1 MTEANFLVVFVGIE
15 SPSASSLR
23 EVKKYQNLRQNTLQQ
38 IRIIQDGGLWV
49 TGGFIVGFD
58 SDDEG
63 IFGRQVEFI
72 ERAAIPLAT
81 VSLLQAPPTTPLHE
95 RMRALGRLLDNDTA
109 MSYAGSL
116 PNFQTVMAPDTLF
129 GGTAGMLL
137 ELYDPD
143 KYFQR
148 GLRSLEHW
156 VPNAAQRGPRV
167 PLFYGLR
174 GILRSFWVQGVRSD
188 YRRAYWRFFLQM
200 VSRWWRDST
209 RLIVAINIM
218 VTAHHFIGHA
228 REVAAKLQEAR
239 ANTKTRR
246 AAGASLPV
254 Q

>member
-1 MTEANFLVVFVGIE
+1 
-15 SPSASSLR
+15 
-23 EVKKYQNLRQNTLQQ
+23 
-38 IRIIQDGGLWV
+38 
-49 TGGFIVGFD
+49 
-58 SDDEG
+58 
-63 IFGRQVEFI
+63 
-72 ERAAIPLAT
+72 
-81 VSLLQAPPTTPLHE
+81 
-95 RMRALGRLLDNDTA
+95 MRALGRLLDNDTA

-167 PLFYGLR
+167 PLSYGLR

-209 RLIVAINIM
+209 RLVVAVNIM

-228 REVAAKLQEAR
+228 REVAAKLHEAR
-239 ANTKTRR
+239 GNTKKRR